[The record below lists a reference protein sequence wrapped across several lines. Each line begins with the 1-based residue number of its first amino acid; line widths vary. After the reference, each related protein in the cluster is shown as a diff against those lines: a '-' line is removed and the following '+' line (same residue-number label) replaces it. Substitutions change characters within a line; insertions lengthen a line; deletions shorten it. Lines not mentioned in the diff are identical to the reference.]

1 MNDTI
6 AAQLERLAADAEQHT
21 KNLRFYWDDEGVHQL
36 GIFIDP
42 DLYQYVEKMYS
53 ESLAFAERCAAL
65 TALAQ
70 DLRAG

>member
-1 MNDTI
+1 MNTDI
-6 AAQLERLAADAEQHT
+6 AEQIERLAADAEQHA

-42 DLYQYVEKMYS
+42 DLYQYVDKMYS
-53 ESLAFAERCAAL
+53 ESLAFAERCAEL

-70 DLRAG
+70 RLRSA